1 MMNPVMNMPGTWGTM
16 GSTLLTVIFFWD
28 MLRRYCP
35 PELRRY
41 LEKCSIRVSQFL
53 NPYVQISIHEY
64 LGSHLRPHEAYSI
77 VEAYLSLNSS
87 KHAKRLKAEMTN
99 DNDSK
104 LMLSMDEYEKTT
116 DEFNGVQV
124 KWISGKSC
132 NTPTAHV
139 FILPGAREEVLQAQ
153 VPQTVQGDDNGDVSG
168 ACHQERERD
177 SGKKQAEEAVHK
189 WAQQVVLEPYCV

>member
-1 MMNPVMNMPGTWGTM
+1 MSEQREREREREGRREHKSLLQNDDPVMNMPGTWGTM

-87 KHAKRLKAEMTN
+87 KHAKRLKAEMTK
-99 DNDSK
+99 DNDS
-104 LMLSMDEYEKTT
+104 S
-116 DEFNGVQV
+116 
-124 KWISGKSC
+124 
-132 NTPTAHV
+132 
-139 FILPGAREEVLQAQ
+139 
-153 VPQTVQGDDNGDVSG
+153 
-168 ACHQERERD
+168 
-177 SGKKQAEEAVHK
+177 
-189 WAQQVVLEPYCV
+189 